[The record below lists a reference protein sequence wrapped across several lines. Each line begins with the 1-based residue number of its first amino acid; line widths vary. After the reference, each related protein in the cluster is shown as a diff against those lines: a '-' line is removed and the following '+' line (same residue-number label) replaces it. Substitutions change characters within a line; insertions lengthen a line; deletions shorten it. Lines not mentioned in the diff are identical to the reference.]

1 MKLVDIL
8 YEYSNDQLKGLARL
22 CGCGSITRKADR
34 VECIR
39 QALLNPASLRAL
51 WEKMDNLSRRAVA
64 SAYHNGG
71 EFNSAAFVAQYGS
84 MPPRPQ
90 KGVAGWFYPEPI
102 ILDLFIHNAPG
113 PQRYTFTA
121 RIPEDMMPLLAELV
135 PPAEKFQVT
144 GQPAAPESLTGPHG
158 EPIELMRAETEQAGL
173 HDLRAYLRL
182 VDRGEIRPSSS
193 ARLTAT
199 GAKKI
204 LDNLMLPDFLPLPE
218 PYRAHQTIRPFGL
231 DTFAREAGL
240 VRYQS
245 TTGLSLTD
253 RGRTFYQS
261 GNPEILLD
269 AFETWTG
276 QGEFD
281 ELSRISALKGQKSR
295 NTYLTDPASR
305 REAVVEALSWCPA
318 GVWIDIEEFYRALKI
333 WHFDF
338 EVETTIYSNLY
349 VGHPE
354 YGALHGPAYWALVK
368 GLYINCL
375 LWEYMGVIGALDLI
389 YTHPEEAYFE
399 ANLPYYDEYSF
410 SLYDGLKYFRINN
423 LGAFLLG
430 QAAEYTPAYPV
441 DKPLFSLSENLALT
455 VTGPELTPNEQHL
468 LRQLA
473 VPVEGRQYRLDL
485 DQALTAL
492 ESGIDWQELA
502 DFLTKRHAGPLP
514 EAARAWLEQ
523 VDQRRQAFQEAG
535 PALLVRVNSPD
546 LADLVLAD
554 PVLQKFCGALDR
566 KTLVIPAQKEKVLRS
581 RLKELG
587 YVLLNK

>member
-1 MKLVDIL
+1 M
-8 YEYSNDQLKGLARL
+8 
-22 CGCGSITRKADR
+22 
-34 VECIR
+34 
-39 QALLNPASLRAL
+39 
-51 WEKMDNLSRRAVA
+51 
-64 SAYHNGG
+64 
-71 EFNSAAFVAQYGS
+71 
-84 MPPRPQ
+84 
-90 KGVAGWFYPEPI
+90 
-102 ILDLFIHNAPG
+102 
-113 PQRYTFTA
+113 
-121 RIPEDMMPLLAELV
+121 
-135 PPAEKFQVT
+135 
-144 GQPAAPESLTGPHG
+144 
-158 EPIELMRAETEQAGL
+158 

-193 ARLTAT
+193 AKLTAV

-218 PYRAHQTIRPFGL
+218 SYRSHQTIRPFGL

-240 VRYQS
+240 VRYHYS
-245 TTGLSLTD
+245 SGLNLTD
-253 RGRTFYQS
+253 QGRAFYQS
-261 GNPEILLD
+261 GNLEILLD
-269 AFETWTG
+269 AFETWTE

-305 REAVVEALSWCPA
+305 REAVVEALSWCPV

-338 EVETTIYSNLY
+338 EVETTMYSNLY

-375 LWEYMGVIGALDLI
+375 LWEYLGVIGALDLI

-399 ANLPYYDEYSF
+399 ANLPYYDDYSF

-430 QAAEYTPAYPV
+430 QAAGYSPAYPV
-441 DKPLFSLSENLALT
+441 DPPLFTASEKLVLT
-455 VTGPELTPNEQHL
+455 VTSSELSPNDQHL
-468 LRQLA
+468 LHQLA
-473 VPVEGRQYRLDL
+473 VPLGQQQYRLDTAQTL
-485 DQALTAL
+485 AAL
-492 ESGIDWQELA
+492 ETGVDWQELA
-502 DFLTKRHAGPLP
+502 DFLTRRHTGPLP

-523 VDQRRQAFQEAG
+523 IDQRRQAFQEAG
-535 PALLVRVNSPD
+535 TALLVKVKSPD
-546 LADLVLAD
+546 LVELVLAD
-554 PVLQKFCGALDR
+554 PVLQKFCSIIDR

>member
-1 MKLVDIL
+1 MRLTDIL
-8 YEYSNDQLKGLARL
+8 YEYTNDQLKGLGRM
-22 CGCGSITRKADR
+22 CGCGNVTRKAER
-34 VECIR
+34 VECIQR
-39 QALLNPASLRAL
+39 ALLAPASLRGL
-51 WEKMDNLSRRAVA
+51 WEKMDNLSRRAVT

-90 KGVAGWFYPEPI
+90 KGVAGWSYSEPI
-102 ILDLFIHNAPG
+102 ILDLFIHKVPG
-113 PQRYTFTA
+113 MQYHTFTT

-135 PPAEKFQVT
+135 PPPEKFQVT
-144 GQPAAPESLTGPHG
+144 GQPAVPESQIGPHG
-158 EPIELMRAETEQAGL
+158 EPIELIRADTEQAGL

-199 GAKKI
+199 GARKI

-218 PYRAHQTIRPFGL
+218 SYRPHQTIRPFGL

-240 VRYQS
+240 VKYQYNS
-245 TTGLSLTD
+245 GLSLTD
-253 RGRTFYQS
+253 QGRAFYQS
-261 GNPEILLD
+261 GDPEILLD
-269 AFETWTG
+269 AFETWTE

-305 REAVVEALSWCPA
+305 REAVVEALSWCPV
-318 GVWIDIEEFYRALKI
+318 GDWIDIEEFYRALKI

-338 EVETTIYSNLY
+338 EVETTMYSNLY

-375 LWEYMGVIGALDLI
+375 LWEYLGVIGALDLV

-399 ANLPYYDEYSF
+399 ANIPYYDDYSF

-430 QAAEYTPAYPV
+430 QAAEYSPAYPV
-441 DKPLFSLSENLALT
+441 DPPLFTVSEELVLT
-455 VTGPELTPNEQHL
+455 VIGSDLTPNDQHL
-468 LRQLA
+468 LHQLA
-473 VPVEGRQYRLDL
+473 LPLEQQQYQLDTAR
-485 DQALTAL
+485 ALAAMET
-492 ESGIDWQELA
+492 GVDWQELA
-502 DFLTKRHAGPLP
+502 GFLTRRHAGPLP

-535 PALLVRVNSPD
+535 AALLVKVSSPD
-546 LADLVLAD
+546 LAELVMAD
-554 PVLQKFCGALDR
+554 PVLQKFCSTIDR
-566 KTLVIPAQKEKVLRS
+566 KTLVIPAQKEKALRS